1 MTDTVT
7 VDAAEF
13 PLAVALRSTGGPER
27 RTEIVALGSGR
38 EVRNARWAG
47 SRRRWDAG
55 SGVHSLMTTDWLSVA
70 DPKTAGLVVGGLGV
84 ANTVLRFLT
93 DGPVGGGER
102 G

>member
-1 MTDTVT
+1 MKGYRTIGLNV
-7 VDAAEF
+7 AA
-13 PLAVALRSTGGPER
+13 AVVGA
-27 RTEIVALGSGR
+27 
-38 EVRNARWAG
+38 
-47 SRRRWDAG
+47 
-55 SGVHSLMTTDWLSVA
+55 LMTTDWLSVA